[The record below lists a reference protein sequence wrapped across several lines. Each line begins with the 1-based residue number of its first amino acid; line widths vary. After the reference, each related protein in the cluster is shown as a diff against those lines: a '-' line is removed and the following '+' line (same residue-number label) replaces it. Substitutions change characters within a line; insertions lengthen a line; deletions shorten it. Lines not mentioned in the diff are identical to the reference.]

1 MWHILRMTWKAY
13 LTDAERER
21 LDRLER
27 IRDESATAYRAE
39 RRLLKSRAES
49 RMRQE
54 AKRDDG

>member
-1 MWHILRMTWKAY
+1 MRHILRMTWKTY

-54 AKRDDG
+54 SKRDGD